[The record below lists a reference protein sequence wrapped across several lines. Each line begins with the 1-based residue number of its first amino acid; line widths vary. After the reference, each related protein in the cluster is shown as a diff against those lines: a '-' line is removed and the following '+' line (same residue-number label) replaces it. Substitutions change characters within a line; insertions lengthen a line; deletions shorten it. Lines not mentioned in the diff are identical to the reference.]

1 MSPARAR
8 MAPTSFRYFPTK
20 EDVVLYDDRDPLL
33 VAAFD
38 AQPGDM
44 DAI

>member
-1 MSPARAR
+1 VSPARAR

-44 DAI
+44 DPI